1 MHTHSPTRTH
11 REFAKAQMLNS
22 VWLEADAYDVGFAA
36 HVSYLAESLTMIHD
50 FDLSIGHVPTQRF
63 TDDWL
68 DYIEDRLAHGN
79 PYLVRELAQFCDVC
93 GFTWPPDERCP
104 FH

>member
-1 MHTHSPTRTH
+1 MHRHHTPSRGAEGPALTH

-22 VWLEADAYDVGFAA
+22 VWLDADAMDVGFAA
-36 HVSYLAESLTMIHD
+36 HVSFLAESLTIVHD

-68 DYIEDRLAHGN
+68 DYIVGRLPG
-79 PYLVRELAQFCDVC
+79 
-93 GFTWPPDERCP
+93 PPARAD
-104 FH
+104 H

>member
-1 MHTHSPTRTH
+1 MHTHSAALTH
-11 REFAKAQMLNS
+11 REFAVAQMLNS
-22 VWLEADAYDVGFAA
+22 VWLDADAMDVGFAA
-36 HVSYLAESLTMIHD
+36 LASCLAESLAIVHD

-68 DYIEDRLAHGN
+68 DYIVDQRD
-79 PYLVRELAQFCDVC
+79 ELARFCDVC